1 MSKPKS
7 LGIPKAY
14 WEIEI
19 RDKNGKILERKQF
32 KSHSW
37 LRQFI
42 DWLRMCALQTTSTG
56 TVYTMTINDVTN
68 TARTVPLTTSNYAG
82 AFCMGYNAPANTST
96 YGLVVGSGDTPNS
109 TSTYALAFQIAHGSG
124 SGQLIHNATT
134 VESVTNPSGGDFQ
147 FKVIRTFTN
156 NSGASVTVKEIG
168 IYGNVRDTSP
178 ADRSF
183 CIARDVLPSPSSIPD
198 GATMTLRYITK
209 ITVS

>member
-7 LGIPKAY
+7 LGIPRGY

-19 RDKNGKILERKQF
+19 RDKNGKLLECKRF

-42 DWLRMCALQTTSTG
+42 DWLRMCALQLQTST
-56 TVYTMTINDVTN
+56 TVYTMTINDVTG
-68 TARTVPLTTSNYAG
+68 TARTVPYNGSNYPG
-82 AFCMGYNAPANTST
+82 AFCMGYNAPANTSV
-96 YGLVVGSGDTPNS
+96 YGLVVGSGDAPNS
-109 TSTYALAFQIAHGSG
+109 TTTYALASQIVHGSG

-134 VESVTNPSGGDFQ
+134 VEAVTNPSGGDFQ
-147 FKVIRTFTN
+147 FRVIRTFTN

-168 IYGNVRDTSP
+168 IYGNLRDTGN

>member
-19 RDKNGKILERKQF
+19 RDKNGKLLERKRF

-42 DWLRMCALQTTSTG
+42 DWLRMCAYQLKTTA
-56 TVYTMTINDVTN
+56 TVNTMTINDVTN
-68 TARTVPLTTSNYAG
+68 TARTVPNTSTQYAG
-82 AFCMGYNAPANTST
+82 AFVMGYNAPANTSD
-96 YGLVVGSGDTPNS
+96 YGLVVGSGDAPNS
-109 TSTYALAFQIAHGSG
+109 ISTYALASQIIHGSG
-124 SGQLIHNATT
+124 SGQLIYGATT
-134 VESVTNPSGGDFQ
+134 VEAVANPSGGDLQ
-147 FKVIRTFTN
+147 FRVIRPFTN
-156 NSGASVTVKEIG
+156 NSGASVTVKEVG
-168 IYGNVRDTSP
+168 IYGNLRDSGG

-183 CIARDVLPSPSSIPD
+183 AIARDVLPSPSSVPD
-198 GATMTLRYITK
+198 GATMTLRYIPK